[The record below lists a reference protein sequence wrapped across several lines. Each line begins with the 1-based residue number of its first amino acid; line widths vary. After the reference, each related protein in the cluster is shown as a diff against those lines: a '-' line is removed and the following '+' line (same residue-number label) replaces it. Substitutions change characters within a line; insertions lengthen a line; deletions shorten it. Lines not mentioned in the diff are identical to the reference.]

1 MRGCMGC
8 PWAQGGR
15 DWLELGFICNSR
27 CKCPCPLKYKNC
39 FTPSHRCR
47 LLGGIP
53 ELWAMGPGVFLA
65 ASTPSFL
72 PKAENSGGGV
82 STDRLAVSRGGQWQ
96 TGSFIAPGGG
106 LASMGRSAAGEKV
119 FGVQQWFSLHC
130 RSQHGGL
137 CIPSHCL
144 PAERGQVWAVQAGGP
159 AERPPGS
166 LLARPAAR

>member
-15 DWLELGFICNSR
+15 DWLVLVFICNSR

-39 FTPSHRCR
+39 FTLSHCCG

-53 ELWAMGPGVFLA
+53 EPWAMGPGVFLA

-72 PKAENSGGGV
+72 LKAANSGGGV
-82 STDRLAVSRGGQWQ
+82 STDSLAVSQGGWWQ

-106 LASMGRSAAGEKV
+106 LAGMGRLAAGEKKV

-130 RSQHGGL
+130 RSQQGGL
-137 CIPSHCL
+137 CIPSRRL
-144 PAERGQVWAVQAGGP
+144 PAEPGQVRAAQAGGP
-159 AERPPGS
+159 AERPLGS
-166 LLARPAAR
+166 LLA